1 MTANSSKPAGR
12 GRPRSPDAHAAVL
25 DAARR
30 LLENKG
36 YGGVTI
42 EGIAR
47 ESGVSKPTIYR
58 WWPTKAAIFREI
70 YVIDGADF
78 LEHSDTGF
86 LEGDLRVILRGLCRL
101 YTTTPHGRSLV
112 GMFAEA
118 QLDPRIMPDFAAG
131 LQGLREKGTQGA
143 MKRAIRRGELRK
155 GFDLDLGSDLLFGP
169 ILYRLMVAGRPLNR
183 AFVDRIVDSFLR
195 GVGIAPRAS

>member
-1 MTANSSKPAGR
+1 
-12 GRPRSPDAHAAVL
+12 VL
-25 DAARR
+25 DAARH
-30 LLENKG
+30 LLGKKG

-47 ESGVSKPTIYR
+47 QSGVSKPTIYR

-78 LEHSDTGF
+78 LEHSDTGS

-101 YTTTPHGRSLV
+101 YTTTLHGRSLV

-143 MKRAIRRGELRK
+143 MKRAIRRGELPGR
-155 GFDLDLGSDLLFGP
+155 FDLDFGSDALFGP

-195 GVGIAPRAS
+195 GVGIAPRTRRRPEPL

>member
-1 MTANSSKPAGR
+1 VTLLKAKPAAR
-12 GRPRSPDAHAAVL
+12 GRPRSPDAHQAVL

-30 LLENKG
+30 LLERKG
-36 YGGVTI
+36 YGGVTM

-58 WWPTKAAIFREI
+58 WWPTKAAIYREI

-78 LEHSDTGF
+78 LGHADTGT
-86 LEGDLRVILRGLCRL
+86 LEGDLRIIMRGLCRL
-101 YTTTPHGRSLV
+101 YTTTPHGLSLV

-118 QLDPRIMPDFAAG
+118 QLDPRIRPDFAAG
-131 LQGLREKGTQGA
+131 LQALRQKGTQGA
-143 MKRAIRRGELRK
+143 LKRAIEHGELRK
-155 GFDLDLGSDLLFGP
+155 DFDLDLGSDMLFGP

-183 AFVDRIVDSFLR
+183 SFVDGIIDSFLR
-195 GVGIAPRAS
+195 GVGIVPRPR